1 MKKSYI
7 LIFFAVISF
16 GFVYSINFF
25 TNSTFISPEIEIRPR
40 QEKIY
45 ENVILYFRCPTNNI
59 LAKETRYIV
68 RTVESRA
75 AIILKELIKGPVDPK
90 LQPIL
95 SPRTKIYSVLIV
107 GDTVYVNFSIEF
119 SADLP
124 RREIDEVLAVYSVVN
139 SLTEIDNINNVQVL
153 IEGERSYAFLNH
165 FSLREPLVRNEKLTK
180 ETIDLPIDVLRLY
193 FKHLENQ
200 EIRQAFNLIYC
211 PKEFELG
218 YSTFFYE
225 TMKKIQNYKRIEI
238 NEFVISYETKGVI
251 LTIDYT
257 VEQMSGE
264 TVLFENATY
273 QFRNYSGEWKILRN
287 SEL

>member
-1 MKKSYI
+1 M
-7 LIFFAVISF
+7 
-16 GFVYSINFF
+16 
-25 TNSTFISPEIEIRPR
+25 
-40 QEKIY
+40 
-45 ENVILYFRCPTNNI
+45 
-59 LAKETRYIV
+59 V

-218 YSTFFYE
+218 YSTFF
-225 TMKKIQNYKRIEI
+225 MK
-238 NEFVISYETKGVI
+238 
-251 LTIDYT
+251 L
-257 VEQMSGE
+257 
-264 TVLFENATY
+264 
-273 QFRNYSGEWKILRN
+273 
-287 SEL
+287 

>member
-1 MKKSYI
+1 M
-7 LIFFAVISF
+7 
-16 GFVYSINFF
+16 
-25 TNSTFISPEIEIRPR
+25 
-40 QEKIY
+40 
-45 ENVILYFRCPTNNI
+45 
-59 LAKETRYIV
+59 
-68 RTVESRA
+68 
-75 AIILKELIKGPVDPK
+75 
-90 LQPIL
+90 
-95 SPRTKIYSVLIV
+95 
-107 GDTVYVNFSIEF
+107 NFSIEF

-218 YSTFFYE
+218 YSTFF
-225 TMKKIQNYKRIEI
+225 MK
-238 NEFVISYETKGVI
+238 
-251 LTIDYT
+251 L
-257 VEQMSGE
+257 
-264 TVLFENATY
+264 
-273 QFRNYSGEWKILRN
+273 
-287 SEL
+287 